1 MQAAIKQVD
10 IAAAVHQGAGV
21 VVYTGH
27 IYDRR
32 LNRCRIYAVA
42 DGQGGTEWRVVRERY
57 EGDESGV
64 ERCFA
69 SYAEAMRWIA

>member
-1 MQAAIKQVD
+1 MQAAIKEVD
-10 IAAAVHQGAGV
+10 TAAARYSAGA

-27 IYDRR
+27 IYDRS

-42 DGQGGTEWRVVRERY
+42 DGLGGREWRVARERY